1 MTSHLRIGISLA
13 LCGLLA
19 ACGGSSSGTETASTS
34 GESGGEHHHHHGDGE
49 GHHHHGEGHHDGEG
63 HHEHAAM
70 PAEVDA
76 LHDVLAPVWHSEPGS
91 ARTTLACDSSASLAE
106 RSRAVQASAAP
117 ANVDAA
123 RWTELTTALT
133 TTADALVTECGSGAA
148 AAETRLSEHHDAFHR
163 LLEAL

>member
-1 MTSHLRIGISLA
+1 MTSHLRITISLA

-34 GESGGEHHHHHGDGE
+34 GESGGEHHHHGDGE
-49 GHHHHGEGHHDGEG
+49 GHHHGEG

-91 ARTTLACDSSASLAE
+91 ARATLACDSSASLAE

-117 ANVDAA
+117 ANVEAA
-123 RWTELTTALT
+123 RWTELTAALT

-148 AAETRLSEHHDAFHR
+148 AAETRLSEHHDAFHH